1 MQRQRPLFGQ
11 TMEFSTLLCE
21 KKTGYAII
29 TLNRPDKLN
38 ALSAQTLADLY
49 TALIDLQN
57 DDTIH
62 ALIITGN
69 GKAFAAGADIAEL
82 HEQNGDTGYTFAE
95 RGQGVFNLIELL
107 GIPVVA
113 AVNGFALGGG
123 CELALACH
131 IRFAATTAKFGQ
143 PEVNLGVIPGYGGTQ
158 RLTRA
163 VGRACSTEL
172 ILTGAV
178 INAEEALRI
187 GLVNSVHEPEALLPF
202 AENTVQTILSKSQP
216 AVRAALECII
226 NVDEKQPME
235 GLELEARRF
244 GDICATEDFKEG
256 TKAFL
261 EKRKAEFR
269 NK

>member
-1 MQRQRPLFGQ
+1 
-11 TMEFSTLLCE
+11 MEFSTLTCE
-21 KKTGYAII
+21 KKAGYAIL

-49 TALIDLQN
+49 TALIGVQN
-57 DDTIH
+57 DDSVH

-131 IRFAATTAKFGQ
+131 IRIAAATAKFGQ
-143 PEVNLGVIPGYGGTQ
+143 PEVNLGIIPGYGGTQ

-163 VGRACSTEL
+163 VGRSLATEL
-172 ILTGAV
+172 ILTGNV

-187 GLVNSVHEPEALLPF
+187 GLVNSVHEPDALLPF
-202 AENTVQTILSKSQP
+202 AETLVQTMVSKSQP

-226 NVDEKQPME
+226 NVDEKAPME
-235 GLELEARRF
+235 GLELEARKF
-244 GDICATEDFKEG
+244 GEICGTEDFKEG
-256 TKAFL
+256 TRAFL
-261 EKRKAEFR
+261 DKRKAEFK
-269 NK
+269 NQ